1 MGRWGYRLFEAD
13 TDIDIVC
20 ELENALVRSEGAESF
35 RLSHMVHQTDMLA
48 PPGARDYFQTEEYR
62 LELDDF
68 IVSVRNQ
75 LDSDLGEKLFDK
87 YCAGAKEFQDQ
98 YRLILVGALMM
109 RAGAK
114 IKEEHFQHLR
124 DLVPKIDCRPGFAL
138 PTNDLRVRSPGK
150 ARFLAALDNYQ
161 PGTPR
166 DYEEPSWFY
175 CGKVRADL
183 GKTPK
188 KCGRCERAWYCGI
201 DCQKAHWKF
210 HKPLCKPMSEV
221 TFLNV

>member
-13 TDIDIVC
+13 TDIDIAC
-20 ELENALVRSEGAESF
+20 ELDNALVRSEGAESL

-62 LELDDF
+62 LELDNF
-68 IVSVRNQ
+68 IVCARNQ
-75 LDSDLGEKLFDK
+75 LDSGLGEKLFDK
-87 YCAGAKEFQDQ
+87 YCAGEKEFQGQ

-124 DLVPKIDCRPGFAL
+124 DLVPKIECRPGFAL
-138 PTNDLRVRSPGK
+138 PTNDLGFRGPGK
-150 ARFLAALDNYQ
+150 AQFLAALDNYQ

-166 DYEEPSWFY
+166 DYEEPRH
-175 CGKVRADL
+175 VQLR
-183 GKTPK
+183 
-188 KCGRCERAWYCGI
+188 R
-201 DCQKAHWKF
+201 
-210 HKPLCKPMSEV
+210 PL
-221 TFLNV
+221 